1 MLHAGLRQ
9 VFAPK
14 LAGLQNLAGSL
25 FGAPVACSIAFS
37 SIAGVLGS
45 PGQANYAAANAA
57 ADAWVAASQAQVSMQ
72 PIHQHPTLQTIPFTC
87 DLASLARLLDISN
100 IIPELPGIGS
110 KLWAAC
116 GAGSRMDQSAV
127 GSLVWRG
134 HGRQQPSPA
143 GTPPAPGQHQPFPFP
158 HLLNPFMGT
167 TSLCVL
173 GSHIKA

>member
-37 SIAGVLGS
+37 SIAAVLGS

-57 ADAWVAASQAQVSMQ
+57 TDAWVAASQAQVSMQ
-72 PIHQHPTLQTIPFTC
+72 RIHLHPTVQTIPFTC
-87 DLASLARLLDISN
+87 NLAFLARLLDIS
-100 IIPELPGIGS
+100 ITTPEFPGIGS

-143 GTPPAPGQHQPFPFP
+143 GTPPAPGQHQPSPFP
-158 HLLNPFMGT
+158 HLLNFHGHHQSVCAGEP
-167 TSLCVL
+167 
-173 GSHIKA
+173 

>member
-14 LAGLQNLAGSL
+14 VAGLQNLAGCL
-25 FGAPVACSIAFS
+25 FGAPLACCIAFS

-72 PIHQHPTLQTIPFTC
+72 SVHQHPTLQTIPFTC
-87 DLASLARLLDISN
+87 ILAFLPRLLDIS
-100 IIPELPGIGS
+100 ITVPELPETKS
-110 KLWAAC
+110 KLWVAC
-116 GAGSRMDQSAV
+116 NAGSRVDQSAV

-143 GTPPAPGQHQPFPFP
+143 GAPPAPGQHQLSRSP
-158 HLLNPFMGT
+158 HHMHPSLGT
-167 TSLCVL
+167 TCL
-173 GSHIKA
+173 